1 MFDLP
6 EAFRNKM
13 IALMGSEEANA
24 FFETYN
30 QERAFGLRANKLKL
44 SPEKLLERAPFHLEP
59 IPFCQEG
66 FYYQDSDAPGKHPY
80 HQAGIYYIQE
90 PSAMFVAQALG
101 PNPGEH
107 VLDLCAAPGG
117 KSTQLAAMMGN
128 TGLLISNEPYLKRA
142 KALSENVERM
152 GLKNTLVTNEMPER
166 LAHYFPGYFDKIL
179 VDAPC
184 SGEGMFRKDPEAMH
198 YWNSEHVA
206 ECAALQTQ
214 ILEQAYIMLRSEGVL
229 VYSTCTF
236 SPEEDERMI
245 EAFLEKHPDLELLPI
260 DKKAGVASGRVEWSE
275 SKNSDLSR
283 TARLWP
289 HQLLGEGHFAA
300 KICKHGPASVPK
312 QTAAPSAKENLL
324 KDYRMFEQQTLATRL
339 NGIFQFIGNQLFL
352 LPDDCPELGHLK
364 IVRAGLH
371 LGEQKK
377 NRFEPN
383 HSLALAMPADSFQNQ
398 CPLVYSGEEWNR
410 YLHGETLPINNT
422 LKGWTVVTI
431 DGFPLGWGKATGGI
445 LKNAYPKGLRR
456 RGLK

>member
-1 MFDLP
+1 MFELP

-13 IALMGSEEANA
+13 IALMGSEEADA

-30 QERAFGLRANKLKL
+30 QDRAFGLRANSLKL
-44 SPEKLLERAPFHLEP
+44 SPAKLLEYAPFHLEP

-66 FYYQDSDAPGKHPY
+66 FYYQNSDAPGQHPY
-80 HQAGIYYIQE
+80 HQAGLYYIQE
-90 PSAMFVAQALG
+90 PSAMFVAKTLD
-101 PNPGEH
+101 PKPGEH

-117 KSTQLAAMMGN
+117 KSTQLAAMMRN
-128 TGLLISNEPYLKRA
+128 TGLLISNEPYPKRA
-142 KALSENVERM
+142 RALSENVERM
-152 GLKNTLVTNEMPER
+152 GLRNTVVTNEMPER

-184 SGEGMFRKDPEAMH
+184 SGEGMFRKDPEAMQ
-198 YWNSEHVA
+198 YWSPEHVA
-206 ECAALQTQ
+206 ECAALQAQ

-245 EAFLEKHPDLELLPI
+245 ETFLEKHPDLELLPI
-260 DKKAGVASGRVEWSE
+260 DKKAGVSNGRPEWSE
-275 SKNSDLSR
+275 SKNPDLSR

-289 HQLLGEGHFAA
+289 HRLLGEGHFAV
-300 KICKHGPASVPK
+300 KIVKHGSASARK
-312 QTAAPSAKENLL
+312 QTTASSVKENLL
-324 KDYRMFEQQTLATRL
+324 KDYRTFERKTLLTNL
-339 NGIFQFIGNQLFL
+339 KGIFHFIGNQLFL
-352 LPDDCPELGHLK
+352 LPDDCPDLGRLK

-410 YLHGETLPINNT
+410 YLHGETLPITNT

-445 LKNAYPKGLRR
+445 LKNSYPKGLRR
-456 RGLK
+456 RGIK